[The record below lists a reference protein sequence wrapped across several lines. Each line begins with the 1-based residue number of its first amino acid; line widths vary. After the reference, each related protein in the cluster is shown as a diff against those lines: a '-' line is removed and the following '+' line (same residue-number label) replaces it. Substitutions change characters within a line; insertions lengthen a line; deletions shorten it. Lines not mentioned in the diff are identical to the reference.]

1 MTETEISDWCVVALC
16 IDTQFALY
24 SRLQDLIL
32 IILFI
37 QRIKRRLQI
46 WKYPVLDWMVARN
59 LKDIFA
65 LNAAIGLSEHL
76 EDKEGKMWK
85 IHDYPNKI
93 MCFLD
98 LLPMV
103 ISFGQTLEA
112 LKHWCWLLSILQDP
126 SFFFLWMFCQ
136 CFVMLRI
143 DIQTFG
149 IGCTHHF
156 QPFSSVKGPTYS
168 GNAQTTRAA
177 GPIYLGCYLGCL
189 CPSRWGLLLYSCTLA
204 ILHCNRTRILAPTFV
219 LWSIFSLHD
228 VF

>member
-126 SFFFLWMFCQ
+126 SFFFSLNVFVNVLWCWDLISKHLELAVHIIFNHLAL
-136 CFVMLRI
+136 LRVPP
-143 DIQTFG
+143 IQAMPKLLGRPGPSTWDATWDASARVGGAFS
-149 IGCTHHF
+149 CTHA
-156 QPFSSVKGPTYS
+156 PLPYC
-168 GNAQTTRAA
+168 
-177 GPIYLGCYLGCL
+177 I
-189 CPSRWGLLLYSCTLA
+189 A
-204 ILHCNRTRILAPTFV
+204 IGHG
-219 LWSIFSLHD
+219 S
-228 VF
+228 